1 MDLIRTATRHPLAI
15 VAVFGV
21 LEWWAP
27 ISVLPG
33 LLRGFFNRL
42 RVWRLEPLIP
52 LPTLANSLDVT
63 PSEGPYSSAI
73 IANFSIFIAGFAV
86 PCSLSVIVSRL
97 GDYDLAEPAPEES
110 RRDVAD

>member
-1 MDLIRTATRHPLAI
+1 M
-15 VAVFGV
+15 
-21 LEWWAP
+21 
-27 ISVLPG
+27 
-33 LLRGFFNRL
+33 
-42 RVWRLEPLIP
+42 RLEPLIP

-63 PSEGPYSSAI
+63 PAEGPYSSAI

-97 GDYDLAEPAPEES
+97 EDCDPAEPALEER